1 MIEGRDRDQSVS
13 GLATRAARTQRWRVF
28 GRAAKRVLPRASQGA
43 IIPVESSSSS
53 RQIQHRNPPVVE
65 LVSPVSSGIE
75 SAVKRERSAIARSRE
90 GALGVQPSSARP
102 TFRRLVLDQ
111 VNPAFFCVW
120 GLLTI
125 CDHFPRPG
133 RTGSRGLDQLRP
145 ILHHPGVKSPLKS
158 PEYHVRIAPHRK
170 QTPSAVLLRE
180 CT

>member
-1 MIEGRDRDQSVS
+1 MS

-90 GALGVQPSSARP
+90 GALGVQASSARP

-111 VNPAFFCVW
+111 SSCFF
-120 GLLTI
+120 
-125 CDHFPRPG
+125 
-133 RTGSRGLDQLRP
+133 
-145 ILHHPGVKSPLKS
+145 
-158 PEYHVRIAPHRK
+158 
-170 QTPSAVLLRE
+170 
-180 CT
+180 

>member
-1 MIEGRDRDQSVS
+1 MS

-28 GRAAKRVLPRASQGA
+28 GRAAKRVLPASQGA
-43 IIPVESSSSS
+43 IIPAESSSSS

-111 VNPAFFCVW
+111 SI
-120 GLLTI
+120 LLFLV
-125 CDHFPRPG
+125 C
-133 RTGSRGLDQLRP
+133 GS
-145 ILHHPGVKSPLKS
+145 
-158 PEYHVRIAPHRK
+158 
-170 QTPSAVLLRE
+170 
-180 CT
+180 

>member
-90 GALGVQPSSARP
+90 GALAQPSSARP
-102 TFRRLVLDQ
+102 TFEAWCWIKQCCLCPPAPEARRRGGAWTGEPLRGSSGRA
-111 VNPAFFCVW
+111 PSGASSPRARRSAFVAERALRRHICV
-120 GLLTI
+120 
-125 CDHFPRPG
+125 
-133 RTGSRGLDQLRP
+133 
-145 ILHHPGVKSPLKS
+145 
-158 PEYHVRIAPHRK
+158 VRAI
-170 QTPSAVLLRE
+170 
-180 CT
+180 

>member
-1 MIEGRDRDQSVS
+1 MS

-111 VNPAFFCVW
+111 LILLFLVW
-120 GLLTI
+120 G
-125 CDHFPRPG
+125 
-133 RTGSRGLDQLRP
+133 SLRP
-145 ILHHPGVKSPLKS
+145 LPPPWEDWISCDLSCTILV
-158 PEYHVRIAPHRK
+158 
-170 QTPSAVLLRE
+170 
-180 CT
+180 